1 MKIRCDLIAY
11 TSKIAL
17 VLLLLFVSGTALA
30 GLPETVVKIKKS
42 VVSVG
47 TYQRLRAPAAVFKGT
62 GFVVSKGNHIVT
74 NAHVIPD
81 VLNHAKKEIIGVFFR
96 KGDKVEMRRA
106 ELLGKDKEHDI
117 ALLYIPGKPL
127 PPLALGND
135 ANVAEGRLYG
145 FTGFPIGMVL
155 GVTPVTHRGIV
166 SAITPI
172 AIPANTARNLGA
184 KRLQRLRNPYKVFQ
198 LDAIA
203 YPGNSG
209 SPLYEADTGAVVG
222 VINSVLVKGT
232 KESALTSPSGISYA
246 IPVKYI
252 KELLRR
258 NGLKL

>member
-1 MKIRCDLIAY
+1 MKCRGNPQSHIA
-11 TSKIAL
+11 IAVL
-17 VLLLLFVSGTALA
+17 FGLLLLIAGVTQA
-30 GLPETVVKIKKS
+30 GLPETVVKVKKS

-62 GFVVSKGNHIVT
+62 GFVVSKGNHVIT

-81 VLNHAKKEIIGVFFR
+81 LLNHGKKEILTVFFR
-96 KGDKVEMRRA
+96 QGEKVEMRRA
-106 ELLGKDKEHDI
+106 ELVGNDKEHDI

-127 PPLALGND
+127 PPLTLGSE
-135 ANVAEGRLYG
+135 AGVAEGRLYG

-155 GVTPVTHRGIV
+155 GMTPVTHRGIV

-172 AIPANTARNLGA
+172 AIPANTARNLDA

-209 SPLYEADTGAVVG
+209 SPLYEVDTGAVVG
-222 VINSVLVKGT
+222 VINSVLVKST

-246 IPVKYI
+246 IPVRYI
-252 KELLRR
+252 KALLQAK
-258 NGLKL
+258 GLVF

>member
-1 MKIRCDLIAY
+1 MNAKCSLGGYFRLA
-11 TSKIAL
+11 AMFG
-17 VLLLLFVSGTALA
+17 LLLAAGLAQA
-30 GLPETVVKIKKS
+30 GLPETVVKVKKS

-47 TYQRLRAPAAVFKGT
+47 TYQRLRAPSAIFKGT
-62 GFVVSKGNHIVT
+62 GFVVSKGNHIIT
-74 NAHVIPD
+74 NAHVIPE

-96 KGDKVEMRRA
+96 KGDKVEMQRA
-106 ELLGKDKEHDI
+106 ELLARDSEHDV
-117 ALLYIPGKPL
+117 ALLYIPGTPL

-135 ANVAEGRLYG
+135 ADVAEGRLYG

-155 GVTPVTHRGIV
+155 GMTPVTHRGIV

-172 AIPANTARNLGA
+172 AIPANTARNLDA

-209 SPLYEADTGAVVG
+209 SPLYEVDTGAVVG

-246 IPVKYI
+246 IPVRYI
-252 KELLRR
+252 KALLSKK
-258 NGLKL
+258 GLKH